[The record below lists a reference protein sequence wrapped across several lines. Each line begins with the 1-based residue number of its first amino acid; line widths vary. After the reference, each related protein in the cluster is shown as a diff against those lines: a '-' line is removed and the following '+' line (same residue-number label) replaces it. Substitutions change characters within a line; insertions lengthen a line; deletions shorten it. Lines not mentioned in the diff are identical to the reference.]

1 MTHALPGISVALA
14 AHNDEEFVVD
24 CLESVR
30 AIAAEVVVADGA
42 STDGTRGVVEL
53 YGARVI
59 PTDNKLMLNV
69 NKNVAIDAA
78 RHEWVLLLDP
88 DERVSPELA
97 AELQRVAAG
106 EDRHA
111 GYWMPRRDFELGRWL
126 SKPSLQLRLF
136 RNGSG
141 RFPCVH
147 IHEMVEVTGSAGVL
161 EGVLLHEPRQ
171 SLFEYVHKR
180 NLYSEHRARH
190 LHATG
195 YRFRLH
201 RLLLRPLAAF
211 LHSYLRH
218 RGWRDGVPGLIIAW
232 SAAYGTFLQDAKVWQ
247 LEQTDAGLLGEPVTS
262 GVWSADSGAAPAQGL
277 RR

>member
-1 MTHALPGISVALA
+1 LPGITVALA

-30 AIAAEVVVADGA
+30 AFAAEIVVADGA
-42 STDGTRGVVEL
+42 SSDRTRGVVEL
-53 YGARVI
+53 YGGHVI

-69 NKNVAIDAA
+69 NKNLAIDAA

-88 DERVSPELA
+88 DERVSTELT

-106 EDRHA
+106 GEWHA
-111 GYWMPRRDFELGRWL
+111 GYWIRRRDFELGRWL
-126 SKPSLQLRLF
+126 TKPSLQLRFF

-141 RFPCVH
+141 RFPCTH
-147 IHEMVEVTGSAGVL
+147 IHEMVQVTGSVGVL

-195 YRFRLH
+195 HRFRLH

-211 LHSYLRH
+211 LGSYARH

-232 SAAYGTFLQDAKVWQ
+232 SAAYGTFLQDAKLWQ
-247 LEQTDAGLLGEPVTS
+247 LEEADAGLLGEPVAIGLS
-262 GVWSADSGAAPAQGL
+262 SADPGAPPVRGVRQ
-277 RR
+277 